1 MHDRGTG
8 ANLINIQRLGLRLRL
23 EKASTGMHS
32 GLRLIIIFES
42 YKHGFEAHF
51 RTSTAST
58 EACPKS
64 NLINKFFR
72 SFEAFS
78 RIFSDIIEL
87 CATENFYR
95 LQRIAQVCQM
105 LQNYFD
111 QKSPFIRKLV
121 RILQAKRT
129 AIILEIIIDD
139 HKLYNKNNEVS
150 VLANLS

>member
-1 MHDRGTG
+1 
-8 ANLINIQRLGLRLRL
+8 
-23 EKASTGMHS
+23 
-32 GLRLIIIFES
+32 
-42 YKHGFEAHF
+42 
-51 RTSTAST
+51 
-58 EACPKS
+58 
-64 NLINKFFR
+64 
-72 SFEAFS
+72 
-78 RIFSDIIEL
+78 
-87 CATENFYR
+87 
-95 LQRIAQVCQM
+95 M